1 MAGVVTVEGWPQRG
15 GPTPEEQEELSEHLS
30 PLSDVLEWSVE
41 PFSIQ
46 SGDGDGSLWVETQ
59 VGDGDEGW
67 RDLCQCL
74 ALGRRLSRLRP
85 NWTWRLTDDSRQMEQ
100 RFKVCELGLKDGKIQ
115 RLAGWAAVDDGE
127 LQAEVDQALKSAL
140 GERLL
145 WIRRGEPPES
155 VPSVET
161 EIWTEPTSQTV
172 ESVTPQVETESMDP
186 EIDELTEPD
195 LPTVLT
201 IDSDAEEA
209 RASLDFIETAGP
221 PPETVI
227 HRPGEPVIPVD
238 PGSVEPEPKSA
249 RPHLDSSFAPGAQ
262 AAEGLQLLGAVQKL
276 RNLIQ
281 HSDPAVRQSAVEVIG
296 AMAGPAIALILRP
309 MLADPD
315 AGVRD
320 AAQQALLEL
329 KS

>member
-15 GPTPEEQEELSEHLS
+15 GPTPEEQEELAEHLS
-30 PLSDVLEWSVE
+30 PLSEVLEWSVE
-41 PFSIQ
+41 PFAIQ
-46 SGDGDGSLWVETQ
+46 VGEGDGSLWVVTQ
-59 VGDGDEGW
+59 VGDGADGW

-100 RFKVCELGLKDGKIQ
+100 RFKVCELGLKDGKVQ

-127 LQAEVDQALKSAL
+127 LQAEVDDALRSAL
-140 GERLL
+140 GERLR
-145 WIRRGEPPES
+145 WIRRGSPPEV
-155 VPSVET
+155 VPEVET
-161 EIWTEPTSQTV
+161 ESWVEPSSQTV
-172 ESVTPQVETESMDP
+172 ESVNPQIETEPMDP

-201 IDSDAEEA
+201 IDEDDEG
-209 RASLDFIETAGP
+209 RASLDFIEAQGP

-238 PGSVEPEPKSA
+238 PRAPSVDRQSV
-249 RPHLDSSFAPGAQ
+249 RPHLESDFDPGAQ

-276 RNLIQ
+276 RILIQ
-281 HSDPAVRQSAVEVIG
+281 HADPSVRKSAVEVIG

-315 AGVRD
+315 AGVRE

-329 KS
+329 KN